1 MPKFLSELPI
11 EPLTHQASIRLRH
24 RVCVRTYVR
33 RTERAYVTVRRPSVV
48 RTESGVEVE
57 FGGRELR
64 ARFGGIPFGG
74 FLWGYRV
81 LRASSSR
88 VKLGRRFLM
97 VPCGGS
103 CCWLVT
109 TIGCSTVESTS
120 LDNLPMM
127 DYIFR

>member
-64 ARFGGIPFGG
+64 ARFGGFLLEDSFGG
-74 FLWGYRV
+74 T
-81 LRASSSR
+81 
-88 VKLGRRFLM
+88 
-97 VPCGGS
+97 GS
-103 CCWLVT
+103 CGQVQ
-109 TIGCSTVESTS
+109 VELSWGGDS
-120 LDNLPMM
+120 SW
-127 DYIFR
+127 FHAVVRVAG